1 MTMDDRMAEILRR
14 ATAALEELNAGQ
26 VKLAAAIQTLADG
39 QRLAVNALRAMED
52 GQERAEAAVQA
63 MADRQKHMVKLVTQL
78 HIELATLVEKG

>member
-14 ATAALEELNAGQ
+14 VTIALEELNAGQ
-26 VKLAAAIQTLADG
+26 VKLGTAIQTLADG

-63 MADRQKHMVKLVTQL
+63 MVDRQKHMVELVTQL
-78 HIELATLVEKG
+78 QIEMATLVEKG